1 MARKNKNNKNKVKSP
16 RLPPLFITPTLRP
29 NRPPRLTS
37 SSSCCA
43 RGLPPDCAPP
53 THAAAHTKGEL
64 SSAAKTT
71 TGSWDLVC
79 GRSPVIVMP
88 RLARVSIGIASCIPS
103 LSTAGNLYE
112 EEPKILD
119 LERKAALLPRPR
131 LRQALTSQIPH
142 AHRRPQHLPVGR
154 APSLNTFWGSQYPQ
168 SFGLRIYLL
177 LKVFVVGRLVVY
189 LLRRS
194 GGRAGGP
201 RPGVGPARA
210 ARICAAP
217 QSEGL
222 YGCKLPGASPAHA
235 AAAAPARPPKPLGL
249 TPLPP
254 RLTGCRVQ
262 PHLPARTRAPHA
274 LLQASLCC
282 CPPRPPGGRVF
293 LTSSHRA
300 VRKLSLNHSMFPPR
314 PSSISPLTPPLSPH
328 PLSTARP
335 PALTHYHVPAG
346 AGGRAAP
353 PLSRGRRRSP
363 LLSASRARQ
372 GNPGEKGTLVADSFR
387 LVRSGMSPPP
397 SLPPLPP
404 RANGRKTSSRRRRPP
419 PARPSCPP
427 HGMEWPPFLSC

>member
-53 THAAAHTKGEL
+53 THAAAHT
-64 SSAAKTT
+64 
-71 TGSWDLVC
+71 
-79 GRSPVIVMP
+79 
-88 RLARVSIGIASCIPS
+88 GIASCIPS

-131 LRQALTSQIPH
+131 LRQALTSQI
-142 AHRRPQHLPVGR
+142 
-154 APSLNTFWGSQYPQ
+154 GSQNC
-168 SFGLRIYLL
+168 SFKRNVWAQ
-177 LKVFVVGRLVVY
+177 VFVVGRLVVY

-282 CPPRPPGGRVF
+282 CPPRPPGAWF
-293 LTSSHRA
+293 APPS
-300 VRKLSLNHSMFPPR
+300 PPR
-314 PSSISPLTPPLSPH
+314 QPPPPPFAPAGPRAPGRGGGGGSGRGDSAGDGGPNSFNTHHHVPH
-328 PLSTARP
+328 PTKHLQH
-335 PALTHYHVPAG
+335 LH
-346 AGGRAAP
+346 
-353 PLSRGRRRSP
+353 LRREVISKKFK
-363 LLSASRARQ
+363 L
-372 GNPGEKGTLVADSFR
+372 
-387 LVRSGMSPPP
+387 
-397 SLPPLPP
+397 
-404 RANGRKTSSRRRRPP
+404 
-419 PARPSCPP
+419 
-427 HGMEWPPFLSC
+427 